1 MKPGKIKTTLIYL
14 AIVIIVKNLVE
25 NTVRNMFLSNIL
37 IFLISLILIIGI
49 NSIVDVLRNRK

>member
-1 MKPGKIKTTLIYL
+1 MKIGKIKTTLIYL

-25 NTVRNMFLSNIL
+25 NIVRNMFLANIL

>member
-1 MKPGKIKTTLIYL
+1 MKTSKIKTTLIYL

-49 NSIVDVLRNRK
+49 NSIADVLRNRK

>member
-1 MKPGKIKTTLIYL
+1 MKTGKIKTALIYL

>member
-1 MKPGKIKTTLIYL
+1 MKIGKIKTTLIYL

>member
-1 MKPGKIKTTLIYL
+1 MKTGKIKTTLIYL

>member
-1 MKPGKIKTTLIYL
+1 MKIGKIKTTLIYL
-14 AIVIIVKNLVE
+14 AIVIIVKNLVK
-25 NTVRNMFLSNIL
+25 NIVRNMFLANIL

>member
-1 MKPGKIKTTLIYL
+1 MKTSKIKTTLIYL

-37 IFLISLILIIGI
+37 ILLISLILIIGI
-49 NSIVDVLRNRK
+49 NSIADVLRNRK

>member
-1 MKPGKIKTTLIYL
+1 MKIGKIKTNLIYL

-25 NTVRNMFLSNIL
+25 NIVRNMFLANIL

>member
-1 MKPGKIKTTLIYL
+1 MKIGKIKTTLIYL

-25 NTVRNMFLSNIL
+25 NIVRNMFLANIL
-37 IFLISLILIIGI
+37 ILLISLILIIGI